1 MDNEQGHYEV
11 NTIEEKTVSDYTGY
25 NFDRIDELEVFEY
38 WLLLR
43 DAIIHKYMQSKE
55 GVEYLENCWR
65 MEQTE
70 PDRQSL
76 RKKMKK
82 D

>member
-11 NTIEEKTVSDYTGY
+11 NTIEEKTVGDYTGY

-55 GVEYLENCWR
+55 GIEYLENCWR

>member
-55 GVEYLENCWR
+55 GIEYLENCWR